1 MSGTAYKCGQC
12 NGQGV
17 LLINISSDGEG
28 NSFVEKPCPLCEGR
42 KMITKAELMTCSADA
57 TFEPSEMIAIP
68 MTGAMRVYVDG
79 EVFQRKMSSRQL
91 YKLAHYA
98 LGVAM
103 ETEAYEKE
111 NK

>member
-1 MSGTAYKCGQC
+1 MSGTAYKCGKC
-12 NGQGV
+12 DGQGV

-28 NSFVEKPCPLCEGR
+28 SSFVEQTCPVCEGR
-42 KMITKAELMTCSADA
+42 RVITKAELMTCQADE
-57 TFEPSEMIAIP
+57 TLEPSQLIAIP

-79 EVFQRKMSSRQL
+79 KIYQRQMSSLQL

>member
-12 NGQGV
+12 DGQGV
-17 LLINISSDGEG
+17 LLINVSSDGEG
-28 NSFVEKPCPLCEGR
+28 SSFVERTCPQCEGE
-42 KMITKAELMTCSADA
+42 KMITKADLMTCQADA
-57 TFEPSEMIAIP
+57 TFEPHEMIAIP

-79 EVFQRKMSSRQL
+79 DVFQRKMTSRQL

-111 NK
+111 KK

>member
-12 NGQGV
+12 DGQGV
-17 LLINISSDGEG
+17 LLINVSSDGEG
-28 NSFVEKPCPLCEGR
+28 SSFVERTCPQCEGE
-42 KMITKAELMTCSADA
+42 KMITKADLMTCQADA
-57 TFEPSEMIAIP
+57 TFEPHEMIAIP

-79 EVFQRKMSSRQL
+79 DVFQRKMTSRQL